1 MTAIFFALVSYV
13 GWASGDVFSAL
24 SSRKTGTFLTAFWTD
39 FIGFILLSFFV
50 PFFLQD
56 LKKFNL
62 EIFFVTLVLSVILWI
77 AWPIF
82 LEAMRIGNS
91 SIVGT
96 IAGSFG
102 GLVVILSTIFL
113 HESILPIQ
121 LISIIIILAGVVL
134 SSLNF
139 SDLKN
144 KKYIENKGTILAIIT
159 MIIWG
164 IYFTFVRIPVD
175 QVGWFWPAYI
185 ALATGTVIMIS
196 LVIIRRKNVRKI
208 PSKQYLNL
216 SLSSISATAG
226 TVSYNFAITQ
236 GLTAIVAPIATSYP
250 TLFVLLSRFV
260 FGDRLTKQQWVGVI
274 ISLAGIV
281 LLAVFS

>member
-13 GWASGDVFSAL
+13 GWASSDVFSAL
-24 SSRKTGTFLTAFWTD
+24 SSRKTGTFLAAFWTD

-121 LISIIIILAGVVL
+121 LIGIIIILAGIVL

-144 KKYIENKGTILAIIT
+144 KKYIENKGTLLAIIT
-159 MIIWG
+159 MFIWG
-164 IYFTFVRIPVD
+164 IYFTFIRISTD
-175 QVGWFWPAYI
+175 QIGWFWPAYI

-196 LVIIRRKNVRKI
+196 LAIIRRKNVRKI
-208 PSKQYLNL
+208 SSKQYLNL
-216 SLSSISATAG
+216 SLASFFATGG

-236 GLTAIVAPIATSYP
+236 GLTAIVAPIASSYP

-260 FGDRLTKQQWVGVI
+260 FGDRLTKQQWFGI
-274 ISLAGIV
+274 LISLAGIV
-281 LLAVFS
+281 FLAVTS